1 MKNVHDNLIPLNV
14 SEDGALSLPTAPGDA
29 AAAELGKRVLTG

>member
-14 SEDGALSLPTAPGDA
+14 SEDGALSPPTAPGDSV
-29 AAAELGKRVLTG
+29 AAELAKRIFTG